1 MASLISYYWNY
12 IIDGAMF
19 LFCAALLGGY
29 QIRLMRRSRLSPT
42 RTVQGMNALARAAWV
57 EQAMNKGWDVVSVQT
72 LRNATMAATLMASTA
87 IILILGIMNMLAN
100 ADKIGPTL
108 HILNLTGTHE
118 SSIWIFKLM
127 LILVDFFVAFF
138 AFSLA
143 VRGYNHAGFLVNVPA
158 DKDEK
163 SHGITPAKVAVHLN
177 RAASYYGIGMRTYY
191 FSVPLLLWLFGSVW
205 MIASTFGVLLVLKHL
220 DHLPAQD

>member
-1 MASLISYYWNY
+1 MASLIAYYWNY
-12 IIDGAMF
+12 IIDGAIF
-19 LFCAALLGGY
+19 LLCATILGGY
-29 QIRLMRRSRLSPT
+29 QWRLVRRSHRKPT
-42 RTVQGMNALARAAWV
+42 RTVQGMNALARTAWV
-57 EQAMNKGWDVVSVQT
+57 EQAMTKGWDVVAVQT

-108 HILNLTGTHE
+108 HILNLTGTHD

-127 LILVDFFVAFF
+127 LILVDFFIAFF

-143 VRGYNHAGFLVNVPA
+143 VRGYNHAGFLINVTP
-158 DKDEK
+158 DKTGK
-163 SHGITPAKVAVHLN
+163 GHGVTPATVAVHLN
-177 RAASYYGIGMRTYY
+177 RAAAYYGIGMRTYY
-191 FSVPLLLWLFGSVW
+191 FSVPLLLWVFGAIW
-205 MIASTFGVLLVLKHL
+205 MIISTFGVLLVLKHL